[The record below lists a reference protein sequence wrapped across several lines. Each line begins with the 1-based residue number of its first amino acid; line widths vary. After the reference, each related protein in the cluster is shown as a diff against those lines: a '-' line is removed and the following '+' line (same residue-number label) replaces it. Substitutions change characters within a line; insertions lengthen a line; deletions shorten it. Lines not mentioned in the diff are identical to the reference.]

1 MKTRTIFRQ
10 AVIGSW
16 VATAAQIFSFTA
28 AFAMQNTEGAPANTS
43 NAMLM
48 AANLKVANPANERG
62 TPQPEIPLLK
72 PVDRVPT
79 VSLKKMATDKVTS
92 FFVRAND
99 SKRIQL
105 SMLVVYKTE
114 LATAIQKMYGQKV
127 TPLVFSVSTFPNR
140 QVNFDPA
147 KLRFEQRGRVWNPES
162 EKAAVNI
169 LPLDDNTKFG
179 GVVSDGEVHQG
190 IVLLP
195 AWMNPQE
202 PITLRYNDFHYLA
215 TFAEALNV
223 HAK

>member
-43 NAMLM
+43 SAMLM

>member
-28 AFAMQNTEGAPANTS
+28 AFAMQNTEGAPANPS